1 MELANVSDERIVAA
15 ARDQLAST
23 FPNVDAHDIE
33 KIVSEELEQ
42 WRKRSRV
49 QTFVPIFAQR
59 SARERVRRIP
69 HTIAS

>member
-33 KIVSEELEQ
+33 TIVSEELQQ

-59 SARERVRRIP
+59 SARERVRLMP
-69 HTIAS
+69 QAIAS